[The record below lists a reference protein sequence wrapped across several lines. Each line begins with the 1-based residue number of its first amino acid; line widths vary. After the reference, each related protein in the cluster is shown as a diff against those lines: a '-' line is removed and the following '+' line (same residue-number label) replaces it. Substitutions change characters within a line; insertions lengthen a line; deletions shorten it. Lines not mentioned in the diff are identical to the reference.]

1 MGIKT
6 PPLVDHEIGM
16 NYPVFESLWFGLH
29 ESSWSRRGGITA
41 AFETIGVDKGF

>member
-16 NYPVFESLWFGLH
+16 NYPVFESLWSGRLV
-29 ESSWSRRGGITA
+29 TA
-41 AFETIGVDKGF
+41 AFETAGVDKGF